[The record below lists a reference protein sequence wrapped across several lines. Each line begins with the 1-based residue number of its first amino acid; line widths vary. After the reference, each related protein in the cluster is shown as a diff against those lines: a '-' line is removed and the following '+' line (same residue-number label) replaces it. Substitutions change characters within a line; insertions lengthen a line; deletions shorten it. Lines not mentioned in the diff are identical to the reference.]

1 MTRRRKR
8 KPPVPIQAEITGLSH
23 EGRGITHIDGKAT
36 FVFNALPDEIV
47 MLELKKTRGSFNEA
61 VATEVLKSSKD
72 RIEPTCAHFGTCG
85 GCALQHAPQQLQIK
99 IKQQALKE
107 LLQQQANIQ
116 PSQWLPAITDSNT
129 GYRRKARL
137 SVKYVPGKEKVLVG
151 FRERNGRFVANIDQ
165 CEVLHPTVGLKITAL
180 SDFLMTLEAKSQI
193 PQIEVAVSDN
203 ATTLI
208 IRHLE
213 ALSTTDEK
221 LISEFGKQHDFNIYL
236 QSGGMETIK
245 PLDAANDTKLFY
257 DLKNQQCRL
266 YFQPQQFI
274 QVNAGI
280 NQKMIDAAL
289 DLLDLQPDDSV
300 LDLFCGIG
308 NFSIPIAKHC
318 AAVCGVEGDQSAVE
332 QAIYN
337 CKINELDNT
346 EFYYAN
352 LFENDYNQHW
362 AGKKYHKILLDPPRA
377 GAKEIIAQF
386 HRWQPEK
393 VVYVSCNAATLARD
407 TALLL
412 EQGYCLAAAGV
423 MDMFPHTQHA
433 EAITLFVKG
442 DERRKTKQS

>member
-1 MTRRRKR
+1 MARKR
-8 KPPVPIQAEITGLSH
+8 KTPVSLKAQITGLSH
-23 EGRGITHIDGKAT
+23 EGRGITHIEGKTT
-36 FVFNALPDEIV
+36 FVFNALPGETV

-61 VATEVLKSSKD
+61 VATEILEPSTE
-72 RIEPTCAHFGTCG
+72 RINPSCEHFGTCG
-85 GCALQHAPQQLQIK
+85 GCALQHAPQDLQIK
-99 IKQQALKE
+99 IKQQALQE
-107 LLQQQANIQ
+107 LLQQQAKTQ
-116 PSQWLPAITDSNT
+116 PEQWLPAITDSST

-137 SVKYVPGKEKVLVG
+137 SVKHVPGKEKVLVG
-151 FRERNGRFVANIDQ
+151 FRERNGRFVANINQ

-203 ATTLI
+203 TTTLI
-208 IRHLE
+208 IRHLKP
-213 ALSTTDEK
+213 LSSTDET
-221 LISEFGKQHDFNIYL
+221 LISEFGKQHAFNTYL

-245 PLDAANDTKLFY
+245 PLDAANDTKLYY

-280 NQKMIDAAL
+280 NQKMIDSAL
-289 DLLDLQPDDSV
+289 KLLDLQPEDSL

-308 NFSIPIAKHC
+308 NFSIPIAKQC
-318 AAVCGVEGDQSAVE
+318 AAVCGIEGDHSAVA

-337 CKINELDNT
+337 SKINELDNT
-346 EFYYAN
+346 EFFYAN
-352 LFENDYNQHW
+352 LFENDYNQDW

-377 GAKEIIAQF
+377 GAKEIITQF

-412 EQGYCLAAAGV
+412 EQGYCLATAGV

-433 EAITLFVKG
+433 EAITLFVKS
-442 DERRKTKQS
+442 DERR